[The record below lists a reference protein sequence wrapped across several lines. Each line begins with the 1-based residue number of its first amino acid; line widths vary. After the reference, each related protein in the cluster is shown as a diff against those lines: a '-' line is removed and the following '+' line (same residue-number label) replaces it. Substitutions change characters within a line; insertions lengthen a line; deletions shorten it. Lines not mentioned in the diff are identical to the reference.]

1 MCKRSQQIIN
11 SWYQTCFI
19 VKSRK
24 KGILGLK
31 RNNRVFIIPLV
42 SSPKQLNI
50 AVSSQK
56 KRHSRQIQSPLYT
69 AYYSWR
75 KIGCNLVSILFLLD
89 PVRLGEKVR
98 GMRLMW
104 GIKIRIPVTLPSP
117 SPFPVPSLIWANKN
131 HCSLGQKRRHEGGK
145 WTFFPVFPVLLLLSS
160 GSEILHT
167 FAAFLAWSTPGTA
180 KTNDYP
186 PI

>member
-1 MCKRSQQIIN
+1 MPGGRLFSLDLREFFRAFHVQAFSTDYQQLISN
-11 SWYQTCFI
+11 VFYSK
-19 VKSRK
+19 KSRK
-24 KGILGLK
+24 KAILGLK

-75 KIGCNLVSILFLLD
+75 EMGCNLVSILFLATTSLLD

-104 GIKIRIPVTLPSP
+104 DIKIRIPVTLPSP
-117 SPFPVPSLIWANKN
+117 PHSRPRPLFELTKIIAV
-131 HCSLGQKRRHEGGK
+131 
-145 WTFFPVFPVLLLLSS
+145 
-160 GSEILHT
+160 
-167 FAAFLAWSTPGTA
+167 
-180 KTNDYP
+180 
-186 PI
+186 

>member
-31 RNNRVFIIPLV
+31 RNNRVFIIPLG

-56 KRHSRQIQSPLYT
+56 KRHSRQNQSPLYT

-75 KIGCNLVSILFLLD
+75 EMGCNLVSILFLATTSLLD

-104 GIKIRIPVTLPSP
+104 GIKIRIPVTARFSSLPTWGG
-117 SPFPVPSLIWANKN
+117 IK
-131 HCSLGQKRRHEGGK
+131 KRAPLK
-145 WTFFPVFPVLLLLSS
+145 TP
-160 GSEILHT
+160 
-167 FAAFLAWSTPGTA
+167 AWEATPGPA

-186 PI
+186 PISKNMA